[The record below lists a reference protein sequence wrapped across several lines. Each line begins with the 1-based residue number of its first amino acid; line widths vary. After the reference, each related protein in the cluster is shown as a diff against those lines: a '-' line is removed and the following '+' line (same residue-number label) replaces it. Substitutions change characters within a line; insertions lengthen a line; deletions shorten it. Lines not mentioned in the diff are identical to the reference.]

1 MTKITAIE
9 TIRTRVNGTWLFV
22 KVLTDQPGLYGI
34 GSASDHYRARTVQT
48 AIETIAPMLIGR
60 DASQIEDIWQS
71 IYTSGY
77 WRNDSI
83 INTVQAGIDMA
94 LWDIK
99 GKEAKM
105 PVYQLLGGA
114 TRSAVMCYAHAAG
127 DTLPELVDDVRRYVE
142 EGYQVIRCQMGPYGG
157 GGFLD
162 GNNARF
168 AKNNLWGQTRAF
180 DDESYLENIPKMF
193 EHLRNELG
201 FGPKLTH
208 DVHEHLHPT
217 NAVILAKLLEPYR
230 LFFLEDLL
238 SPEQVH
244 WYRLVR
250 QQCTTPQAM
259 GELFINPHEWVPLI
273 TERLIDYV
281 RVRVSKGGGITNCR
295 KIAHLCEWFGVRT
308 AWQEG
313 GDNDPVNQM
322 AAVHVD
328 LSISSFGV
336 QEENHFRPEEYD
348 LFPGHA
354 LLEGGYLY
362 ANDTPGLGLD
372 IDEAKAKALLD
383 PARAAKSFYMAED
396 RRTDGSIVRP

>member
-1 MTKITAIE
+1 VFPQQPAIVTKEEDGAVEGAAFPLDDADDEMQMMAARQFTQHM
-9 TIRTRVNGTWLFV
+9 R
-22 KVLTDQPGLYGI
+22 
-34 GSASDHYRARTVQT
+34 HRA
-48 AIETIAPMLIGR
+48 
-60 DASQIEDIWQS
+60 
-71 IYTSGY
+71 
-77 WRNDSI
+77 
-83 INTVQAGIDMA
+83 
-94 LWDIK
+94 WDIK

-142 EGYQVIRCQMGPYGG
+142 EGYQVIRYQMGPYGG

-162 GNNARF
+162 GKEARL
-168 AKNNLWGQTRAF
+168 AKNNRWGQTRAF

-230 LFFLEDLL
+230 LYFLEDLL

-328 LSISSFGV
+328 LSLSSFGV
-336 QEENHFRPEEYD
+336 QEENHFRSEEYD

-362 ANDTPGLGLD
+362 ANDNPGLGLD

-383 PARAAKSFYMAED
+383 PDLAAKSFYMAED

>member
-157 GGFLD
+157 GGFIE
-162 GNNARF
+162 GSKARL
-168 AKNNLWGQTRAF
+168 AKNNLWAQKSAF
-180 DDESYLENIPKMF
+180 DDEAYLENIPKMF

-230 LFFLEDLL
+230 LYFLEDLL

-372 IDEAKAKALLD
+372 IDEAKARALLNPD
-383 PARAAKSFYMAED
+383 LAAKSFYMAED

>member
-34 GSASDHYRARTVQT
+34 GSASDHYRAKTVQT

-162 GNNARF
+162 GSNARL

-336 QEENHFRPEEYD
+336 QEENHFRSEEYD

-362 ANDTPGLGLD
+362 ANDNPGLGLD
-372 IDEAKAKALLD
+372 IDEAKAKALLNPD
-383 PARAAKSFYMAED
+383 LAAKSFYMAED